1 MDNYQQVVNQQATGD
16 NGNVQNQSG
25 NTGAGTPSGD
35 SNRARNGLWIN
46 QLPKALR
53 SSFDGEEMP
62 TIGDLAREYIRLK
75 ELKEGTEGNQD
86 NAKPARKHP
95 EESYAEVK
103 KYFAEGDGFDAR
115 RDQKLFAL
123 LKDSDV
129 DPAQLKVILDE
140 KPGEDDMKS
149 ALKKAGD
156 RYRENLKTMWADSF
170 DSNMKILERAMQSMD
185 EATRKEIERSGEN
198 FSPLYADLLVQLE
211 KARNP
216 GSNAGSSNGGT
227 HMTDAE
233 RMGWVTRK

>member
-1 MDNYQQVVNQQATGD
+1 MDNYQQGVDQQATGD
-16 NGNVQNQSG
+16 DGNVQNQNG
-25 NTGAGTPSGD
+25 NTGANNGSGD

-123 LKDSDV
+123 GGILDVLFLYLLLQILQNGVGGVDSDITHNQ
-129 DPAQLKVILDE
+129 DL
-140 KPGEDDMKS
+140 
-149 ALKKAGD
+149 
-156 RYRENLKTMWADSF
+156 F
-170 DSNMKILERAMQSMD
+170 DFLIKILVNRGISA
-185 EATRKEIERSGEN
+185 EN
-198 FSPLYADLLVQLE
+198 TVDTGRDIRPGLGKTGHQPAE
-211 KARNP
+211 KAFFLLRHILSP
-216 GSNAGSSNGGT
+216 
-227 HMTDAE
+227 
-233 RMGWVTRK
+233 

>member
-1 MDNYQQVVNQQATGD
+1 MDNYQQGVDQQATGD

-35 SNRARNGLWIN
+35 SNR
-46 QLPKALR
+46 
-53 SSFDGEEMP
+53 P
-62 TIGDLAREYIRLK
+62 TIGDLARDYIRLK
-75 ELKEGTEGNQD
+75 ELKEGTEGNQND
-86 NAKPARKHP
+86 AKPARKHP

-129 DPAQLKVILDE
+129 DPAQLKGILDE

-170 DSNMKILERAMQSMD
+170 DTNMKILERAMQSMD

-198 FSPLYADLLVQLE
+198 F
-211 KARNP
+211 
-216 GSNAGSSNGGT
+216 
-227 HMTDAE
+227 
-233 RMGWVTRK
+233 